1 MFYLSVGSETLLDII
16 RVEHECVFSFFFFV
30 LEEVYHLMF

>member
-16 RVEHECVFSFFFFV
+16 RVEHECVFFFFFV

>member
-16 RVEHECVFSFFFFV
+16 RVEHECVFSFFF
-30 LEEVYHLMF
+30 LYWRRSII